1 MPRNLKGGNKS
12 RRAKNHSDGNRET
25 RKIDSEEGQYYA
37 QAIKALGSLRFMVKI
52 FPNNEEKLAKLAGGI
67 VKRSWVRVDD
77 YLIISTRECDSKNN
91 CVDIIHK
98 YTKEDSEIL
107 KKQGLL
113 KNISDE
119 TNNTINNAINFN
131 TIGEENDNDEGLD
144 DDDINAI

>member
-25 RKIDSEEGQYYA
+25 RKIDNDEGQYYA
-37 QAIKALGSLRFMVKI
+37 QATKALGSLRFMVKI
-52 FPNNEEKLAKLAGGI
+52 FPNNEEKLGKVAGGI
-67 VKRSWVRVDD
+67 AKRSFIRVDD
-77 YLIISTRECDSKNN
+77 YVIVSIRECDSKNN

-98 YTKEDSEIL
+98 YSKEDAEIL

-119 TNNTINNAINFN
+119 TNNTINTAINFN
-131 TIGEENDNDEGLD
+131 TTGEENEIDDGLD